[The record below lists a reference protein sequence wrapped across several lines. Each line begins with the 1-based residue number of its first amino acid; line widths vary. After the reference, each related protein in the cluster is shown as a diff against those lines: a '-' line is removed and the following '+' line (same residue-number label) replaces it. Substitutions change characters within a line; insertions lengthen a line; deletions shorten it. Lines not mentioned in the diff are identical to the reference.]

1 MQINPYLFF
10 SGNCEEAITHYAK
23 ILGAEVEAM
32 MRVEDAPADA
42 QAHMGDGMK
51 GKVMHVCLKVGEF
64 RIMASDSPPEH
75 FNKPQGFD
83 VSIQIDDLAK
93 AEKIF
98 AALSEGGSVNMPFGK
113 TFWSKGFGMCV
124 DQFGIPWMV
133 NVPEM

>member
-1 MQINPYLFF
+1 MQVAPYLFF
-10 SGNCEEAITHYAK
+10 NGKCEEAITHYAK

-32 MRVEDAPADA
+32 MRAEDAPADA

-51 GKVMHVCLKVGEF
+51 GKIMHACLKLGDF
-64 RIMASDSPPEH
+64 RIMASDSPPQY

-113 TFWSKGFGMCV
+113 TFWAKGFGGCV
-124 DQFGIPWMV
+124 DKFGTPWMV
-133 NVPEM
+133 NCA

>member
-10 SGNCEEAITHYAK
+10 NGKCEEAMTFYAK
-23 ILGAEVEAM
+23 ALGCEIEAM
-32 MRVEDAPADA
+32 MHVEQAPPDA
-42 QAHMGDGMK
+42 QAHMGEGMK
-51 GKVMHVCLKVGEF
+51 GKVMHACIKAGDF
-64 RIMASDSPPEH
+64 RLMASDTPPQH

-113 TFWSKGFGMCV
+113 TFWAKGFGNCV
-124 DQFGIPWMV
+124 DKFGTPWMV
-133 NVPEM
+133 NCP

>member
-1 MQINPYLFF
+1 MQIAPYLFF
-10 SGNCEEAITHYAK
+10 NGKCEEAITHYAK

-32 MRVEDAPADA
+32 MRAEDAPADA

-51 GKVMHVCLKVGEF
+51 GKIMHACLKLGDF
-64 RIMASDSPPEH
+64 RIMASDSPPQY

-113 TFWSKGFGMCV
+113 TFWAMGFGGCV
-124 DQFGIPWMV
+124 DKFGTPWMV
-133 NVPEM
+133 NCA